1 VSGPKPGSAEW
12 QEELNPSDRRAR
24 PPAAGVGERQP
35 DIRDRRRAVTGEEW
49 DTHWWAIYNDLTWGD
64 RELPE
69 GPDAEFIA
77 DREMSEHFGP
87 RPEEVAS

>member
-1 VSGPKPGSAEW
+1 M
-12 QEELNPSDRRAR
+12 
-24 PPAAGVGERQP
+24 
-35 DIRDRRRAVTGEEW
+35 TGEEW

-77 DREMSEHFGP
+77 DREMSEQFGP
-87 RPEEVAS
+87 RPEVVDTKT